1 MVSSLPGV
9 LLALLLSACVDAG
22 SREHVSALR
31 SEYGPPPASAPHGTR
46 YVLADGTEIVYQQ
59 PLATYA
65 VVGTSDTYYHGGW
78 FFRRRDDAWY
88 VAPAV
93 DGPWK
98 LLRGPLPEGLGTL
111 GTQQ

>member
-1 MVSSLPGV
+1 MVLPLLGV
-9 LLALLLSACVDAG
+9 SLALVLTACFDAG
-22 SREHVSALR
+22 IREHVPAPER
-31 SEYGPPPASAPHGTR
+31 EYGPPPASAPHGTR
-46 YVLADGTEIVYQQ
+46 YLLADGTEVVYQQ
-59 PLATYA
+59 RLSAYA
-65 VVGTSDTYYHGGW
+65 VLGISDTYYDGGW

-111 GTQQ
+111 GPQ